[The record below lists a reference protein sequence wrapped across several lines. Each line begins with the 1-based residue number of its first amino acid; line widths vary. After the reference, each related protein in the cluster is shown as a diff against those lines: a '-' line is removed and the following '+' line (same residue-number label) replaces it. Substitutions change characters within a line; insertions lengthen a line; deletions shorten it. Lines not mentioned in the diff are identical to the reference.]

1 MSHPPA
7 EQTARAQQR
16 CDGRGDAPLDVDE
29 REVID
34 LNGSKYVN
42 ITSAA
47 ARILNM
53 AEGDTVEVELH
64 DDRYTVRKTDA

>member
-7 EQTARAQQR
+7 EQAVQAQQR
-16 CDGRGDAPLDVDE
+16 CDGRGDAPLDIDE
-29 REVID
+29 REVIN

-47 ARILNM
+47 VRILDM

-64 DDRYTVRKTDA
+64 NDRYIVRKTDA

>member
-7 EQTARAQQR
+7 EQAARAQQR
-16 CDGRGDAPLDVDE
+16 CDGRGGTPLDVDT

-47 ARILNM
+47 VRILNVS
-53 AEGDTVEVELH
+53 EGETLEVELH
-64 DDRYTVRKTDA
+64 DDRYTIRKTDE

>member
-7 EQTARAQQR
+7 EQTARAQHQ
-16 CDGRGDAPLDVDE
+16 CDGRGDAPLDIDE
-29 REVID
+29 RDVID

-47 ARILNM
+47 VRILDM

-64 DDRYTVRKTDA
+64 NDRYIIRDPDA